1 MYIYINIYIGIVA
14 VQCLVQIAN
23 VGDWGATDHTSLALA
38 RRFPGERF
46 LRLLIRA
53 GISMDGVLM
62 VKCDGV
68 HLEVLVHI
76 YAAQN

>member
-38 RRFPGERF
+38 RRYPGARF
-46 LRLLIRA
+46 QRLLIRDISA
-53 GISMDGVLM
+53 GTG
-62 VKCDGV
+62 
-68 HLEVLVHI
+68 LVSPWMGS
-76 YAAQN
+76 